1 MFLQMQNSNLAESGD
16 KFERNLSYYDISSD
30 DLKLNLVNE
39 DLINISSS
47 PKVLSR
53 SVELTGE
60 FTRPG
65 VYAFEPGKQFLMLS
79 TGQGVSLKKVM
90 RKVRSLFA
98 SLWLFHRRKV
108 LKDLQTS

>member
-1 MFLQMQNSNLAESGD
+1 MFLKCKTELSRIESD

-65 VYAFEPGKQFLMLS
+65 VYAFEPGETVLDVINRA
-79 TGQGVSLKKVM
+79 G
-90 RKVRSLFA
+90 
-98 SLWLFHRRKV
+98 FH
-108 LKDLQTS
+108 